1 MIVHGDQ
8 DEIVPFNQS
17 VLLYD
22 KLVEF
27 KKIVDFYKV
36 LSADHGVFL
45 WTDEMVGRVIQ
56 FIGMYLR

>member
-22 KLVEF
+22 KLVEC
-27 KKIVDFYKV
+27 KKIVDFYNV

>member
-8 DEIVPFNQS
+8 DEIVPFHQS

-22 KLVEF
+22 KLVEC

-36 LSADHGVFL
+36 RSADHGVFL